1 MPPGE
6 LNEVL
11 ASPFDSMAIGPYF
24 ERTVVVYCRGL
35 RPKYN
40 LASKRVVP
48 KGEIL
53 ILAADDVWIESADY
67 RKKISKDGHI
77 SGRTEIA
84 ERRGTWDS
92 GHDTVFKFLSKP
104 DKGS

>member
-1 MPPGE
+1 MPPAE

-11 ASPFDSMAIGPYF
+11 ASPFDSTAIGPYF
-24 ERTVVVYCRGL
+24 ERTVLVYCRGL

-40 LASKRVVP
+40 LSSNRAVS

-53 ILAADDVWIESADY
+53 ILAADDVRIESADVV
-67 RKKISKDGHI
+67 KQISGDGHI
-77 SGRTEIA
+77 SGRAEIA

-92 GHDTVFKFLSKP
+92 GHDTVFKFLSKL